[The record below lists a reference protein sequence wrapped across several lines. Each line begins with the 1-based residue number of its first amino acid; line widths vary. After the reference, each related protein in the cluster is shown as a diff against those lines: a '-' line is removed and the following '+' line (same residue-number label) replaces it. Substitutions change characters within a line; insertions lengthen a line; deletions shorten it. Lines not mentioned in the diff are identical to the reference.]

1 MSLATRLRSRLAR
14 VTPPE
19 SPSPAPRFVVRVV
32 VIAFATVVGVLG
44 AISVVMVLET
54 RSVVERGIASDLAA
68 AQRQLAASQRE
79 RQRDALLRAS
89 LISSSPTVK
98 TVLESYQEQRAFGVD
113 ALARH
118 ELDALRIE
126 IDRIAALLHTDG
138 LAVVGLDGRVVVSAG
153 PSAPGWPAG
162 ARLLRI
168 ADAETVDSD
177 QVIYAGGAPY
187 RATVAPIAAVD
198 GLCLGFLVDARRLDG
213 RFVAN
218 LAGEARSEIA
228 VLVDDRLIASTSTGP
243 ALPTLAA
250 SLRRRA
256 LPAAGGAFEAAGER
270 HAYLLV
276 QRVGPAAIYAVASIT
291 AARDHATAA
300 AVPRLFVI
308 VAGGLVLCLVASIS
322 LARRVAAPVDR
333 VSRQIHAMVESTDAA
348 PAAMPGQS
356 IQELDSLGASFS
368 TLMQTVQEARAET
381 SAAYLGAIQALVAAL
396 DARDPY
402 TAGHSER
409 VSLLSVAIGHAMGLG
424 QDDLDVLRLGALLHD
439 IGKIG
444 ISDAILTKPTAL
456 SDDEFEAIKRHT
468 TLGAQILG
476 PIGFLAPHV
485 PIVELHH
492 ERPDGE
498 GYPHG
503 LCGDAIPIHARIVH
517 VADAFDAMTTARAY
531 RAARPATEA
540 VGELWRHAGTDFDV
554 PALQGL
560 ASLVARMDAGAML
573 TAAEPPADVGGAA
586 PAASADSSD
595 AGSATVLP
603 FERRV
608 S

>member
-1 MSLATRLRSRLAR
+1 MTLATRLRQRLAR
-14 VTPPE
+14 ATPSG

-32 VIAFATVVGVLG
+32 VIAFATVAGVLG

-54 RSVVERGIASDLAA
+54 RAVVERGIASNLTA
-68 AQRQLAASQRE
+68 AQAQLAASQRDRGRE
-79 RQRDALLRAS
+79 ALLRAT

-113 ALARH
+113 AVAQH
-118 ELDALRIE
+118 DLDALRAE
-126 IDRIAALLHTDG
+126 IGRIAALLRSDG
-138 LAVVGLDGRVVVSAG
+138 LAVVGLDGRIVVGAG
-153 PSAPGWPAG
+153 PGAPGWRAG
-162 ARLLRI
+162 TALLRI
-168 ADAETVDSD
+168 TDAETVESD
-177 QVIYAGGAPY
+177 QVIYAGGAAH
-187 RATVAPIAAVD
+187 RATVAPIVAGD
-198 GLCLGFLVDARRLDG
+198 GLRLAFLVEACRLDARY
-213 RFVAN
+213 AAE
-218 LAGEARSEIA
+218 LAGEARSDIA

-243 ALPTLAA
+243 ALATLAA
-250 SLRRRA
+250 HLRRRE
-256 LPAAGGAFEAAGER
+256 LPARTGAFDADGDR

-291 AARDHATAA
+291 AARDRATAA
-300 AVPRLFVI
+300 AVPRLVVI
-308 VAGGLVLCLVASIS
+308 VAGGLVLCLLASIS
-322 LARRVAAPVDR
+322 LARCVAAPIDR
-333 VSRQIHAMVESTDAA
+333 VSRHIHAMVESTEEA
-348 PAAMPGQS
+348 PVVMPEQS
-356 IQELDSLGASFS
+356 IQELDALGASFA
-368 TLMQTVQEARAET
+368 TLLQTVHEARAET
-381 SAAYLGAIQALVAAL
+381 SAAYLGAIRALVAAL

-444 ISDAILTKPTAL
+444 ISDAILTKPAQL
-456 SDDEFEAIKRHT
+456 SDDEFEGIKRHT
-468 TLGAQILG
+468 SLGAQILQ
-476 PIGFLAPHV
+476 PIAFLAAHV

-492 ERPDGE
+492 ERPDGT

-503 LCGDAIPIHARIVH
+503 LSGDAIPIHARIVH

-560 ASLVARMDAGAML
+560 ASVVARMDA
-573 TAAEPPADVGGAA
+573 AALVAAVEPPVEAADGVHATA
-586 PAASADSSD
+586 VPA